1 MKIFKFAAIG
11 ALLYLFSGSLQAQEI
26 KTAGYRQPEVEVGVV
41 EHLGDTIPLD
51 LWFYNEN
58 SEQVT
63 LRSLIDRPTIMSFV
77 YFDCP
82 NLCSPLMDGIAE
94 VVSKMD
100 MSLGTDYKIITI
112 SFNTSDTPEKAREKK
127 VNFVQRI
134 SKENQ
139 KDWIYLTG
147 TQENISAITPVNTPS
162 HAWKARLRRCPVRR
176 PTSDF
181 APHFATANRRNQR
194 IRADLRRDLLKLRI
208 T

>member
-112 SFNTSDTPEKAREKK
+112 SFNTSDT
-127 VNFVQRI
+127 
-134 SKENQ
+134 
-139 KDWIYLTG
+139 
-147 TQENISAITPVNTPS
+147 
-162 HAWKARLRRCPVRR
+162 RRKPGRR
-176 PTSDF
+176 
-181 APHFATANRRNQR
+181 R
-194 IRADLRRDLLKLRI
+194 
-208 T
+208 

>member
-1 MKIFKFAAIG
+1 MKILKTAALVLFIS
-11 ALLYLFSGSLQAQEI
+11 LLSPAGAQEI
-26 KTAGYRQPEVEVGVV
+26 KTAGYKQPEPEVGVI

-82 NLCSPLMDGIAE
+82 NLCSPLMDGIAD
-94 VVSKMD
+94 VVGKMD
-100 MSLGTDYKIITI
+100 MTLGTDYKVITI

-147 TQENISAITPVNTPS
+147 TQENISAITAAAGYKYTPQGLDFAHPS
-162 HAWKARLRRCPVRR
+162 VIMVVTRQRWWTGGRPGRR
-176 PTSDF
+176 PDAQGSAAD
-181 APHFATANRRNQR
+181 RR
-194 IRADLRRDLLKLRI
+194 
-208 T
+208 